1 MIIIITGENEEKELS
16 NALLSD
22 IGMSIMN
29 KRELSDKVNFD
40 PNSFP
45 YSLFNGD
52 MIKNLTS
59 TNAKDPAEEYRRK
72 I

>member
-45 YSLFNGD
+45 YSLFNED

-59 TNAKDPAEEYRRK
+59 TNAKDPAEK
-72 I
+72 NKGGK